1 MKKRRI
7 KRSQLQNLATSDLI
21 DLAKSLELFVPP
33 NFSRIQLI
41 KEILNMD
48 IELENLPYNILKT
61 LPLEDE
67 VEDLPLS
74 YGMTEIRILLRDP
87 MWLFAFWDIN
97 ANTLGQLISEDPNV
111 SIFLRVMSFESEEDD
126 SYYSFED
133 VNVKQEER
141 SLYIHTS
148 INEEVTQVALMFK
161 TKQKTEVMAK
171 SNFIYMPRKNIKNN
185 LCVDNSNISEIMKL
199 SGLEYV
205 QQWHFQHYKGLFEES
220 NIPK

>member
-67 VEDLPLS
+67 VEDLPAS